1 MNSDDFNRSTKIKD
15 NFISVPFY
23 FQIEVIDDNPSHF
36 KKQLFIVLR
45 LS

>member
-1 MNSDDFNRSTKIKD
+1 MNDVSFNTSTKIKD

-23 FQIEVIDDNPSHF
+23 FQIEVRDDNPSHF
-36 KKQLFIVLR
+36 HEQLFIVLR